1 MFKMHSHVV
10 QKKQCFNIMPDRSIE
25 LQVWRG
31 ASRLLSRNLLTNHLV
46 CTIGSRRNSD
56 SSKTAM
62 PSQPAWVRRSSHE
75 SILLFDWKLPLPIRN
90 SSGTSD
96 S

>member
-10 QKKQCFNIMPDRSIE
+10 QKKQCFNIMPDQPIE

-31 ASRLLSRNLLTNHLV
+31 ASRLLSRNLLTNHLA

-56 SSKTAM
+56 SSKTTM
-62 PSQPAWVRRSSHE
+62 PS
-75 SILLFDWKLPLPIRN
+75 
-90 SSGTSD
+90 
-96 S
+96 